1 LFAGSELLDGFFGGA
16 MASSWLAVDF
26 VPEKW
31 WLVAISVFL
40 W

>member
-1 LFAGSELLDGFFGGA
+1 